1 MVRESCQRTH
11 VNTTCKLLLLHHAF
25 ESLGCK
31 VVGLRT
37 DNFNFR
43 SQRAIAALGAKLDGV
58 IRHHALRRDGTVR
71 DSVMYSILAAEW
83 PDVKRHL
90 ESRLARHAR

>member
-1 MVRESCQRTH
+1 MT
-11 VNTTCKLLLLHHAF
+11 HAF
-25 ESLGCK
+25 EALGCK

-37 DNFNFR
+37 DNFNFA

-58 IRHHALRRDGTVR
+58 IRHHQLRRDGTVR
-71 DSVMYSILAAEW
+71 DSHLYSILLHEW

-90 ESRLARHAR
+90 QRRLSLGRK